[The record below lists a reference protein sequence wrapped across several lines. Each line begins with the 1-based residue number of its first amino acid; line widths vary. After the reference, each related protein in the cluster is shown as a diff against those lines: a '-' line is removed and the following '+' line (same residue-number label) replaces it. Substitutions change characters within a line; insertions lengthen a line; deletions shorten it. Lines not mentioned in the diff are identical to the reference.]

1 MSCLARLGWLAGLT
15 PGLDP
20 HREICFAE
28 MGDRA
33 LTLLLSFG
41 ESIASSQKSPEKL
54 FVLLDMYEAIRDTH
68 ACGEWGQGGRE
79 RCLVLVF
86 TVL

>member
-1 MSCLARLGWLAGLT
+1 
-15 PGLDP
+15 
-20 HREICFAE
+20 

-54 FVLLDMYEAIRDTH
+54 FVLLDMYEAIRDIMPVVSGWERGLCWEY
-68 ACGEWGQGGRE
+68 CGANED
-79 RCLVLVF
+79 
-86 TVL
+86 